1 MVTKIITKKD
11 LRSYLKKNL
20 YSWCICVAVFTTL
33 LMVVPDFITDTPID
47 YQSTMG
53 LIVLN
58 IVIILGLTMAH
69 TMSMFVA
76 IGEYLC
82 QEDEANDVSDTA
94 EPISC

>member
-1 MVTKIITKKD
+1 MEIKTITKKS
-11 LRSYLKKNL
+11 LRSYLKKNI
-20 YSWCICVAVFTTL
+20 YSWGICVVVFTILTT
-33 LMVVPDFITDTPID
+33 VVPDFITDTPID

-53 LIVLN
+53 MIVLN

-82 QEDEANDVSDTA
+82 QEDRADDNLGSVK
-94 EPISC
+94 

>member
-1 MVTKIITKKD
+1 METKIVTKQN
-11 LRSYLKKNL
+11 LMSNLKKNI
-20 YSWCICVAVFTTL
+20 YSWGICVVVFTILTTI
-33 LMVVPDFITDTPID
+33 VPDIIIDTPID

-53 LIVLN
+53 MIVLN

-82 QEDEANDVSDTA
+82 QEDQADDGSQPVEQVS
-94 EPISC
+94 C

>member
-1 MVTKIITKKD
+1 MVTKIVTKKD

-33 LMVVPDFITDTPID
+33 FWVVPDFITDTPID

-53 LIVLN
+53 MIVLN
-58 IVIILGLTMAH
+58 IVIILGLTMVH

-82 QEDEANDVSDTA
+82 QEEKGDDISKSA
-94 EPISC
+94 EPVFC

>member
-1 MVTKIITKKD
+1 M
-11 LRSYLKKNL
+11 SNLKKNI
-20 YSWCICVAVFTTL
+20 YSWGICVVVFTILTTI
-33 LMVVPDFITDTPID
+33 VPDIIIDTPID

-53 LIVLN
+53 MIVLN

-82 QEDEANDVSDTA
+82 QEDQADDGSQPVEQVS
-94 EPISC
+94 C

>member
-1 MVTKIITKKD
+1 MEIKSITKKS
-11 LRSYLKKNL
+11 LRSYLKKSL

-53 LIVLN
+53 LVVLN
-58 IVIILGLTMAH
+58 IVIILGLSMAH
-69 TMSMFVA
+69 SMYMFVA

-82 QEDEANDVSDTA
+82 QEDRADDLGSVK
-94 EPISC
+94 

>member
-1 MVTKIITKKD
+1 MVTKIVTKKD

-20 YSWCICVAVFTTL
+20 YSWCICVAVFTIITT
-33 LMVVPDFITDTPID
+33 VVPDFIIDTPID

-53 LIVLN
+53 MIVLN

-82 QEDEANDVSDTA
+82 QEDKADDVPKPA
-94 EPISC
+94 EQVFC